1 MLACLVHK
9 DNKDI
14 SSRPTKLPP
23 GRSRIDARKEKG
35 RAISE
40 ERLKA
45 MTERHVPA
53 AQSAQER
60 YGDVDHAIKKARVEG
75 MKSHAAKVAV
85 YTIILQV
92 NVMREN
98 AEFYKKIH
106 GEHKYKAMI
115 VNLLKQLPGVPRSAG
130 TESLT
135 EQSSTP
141 TGRRGMEVDLTT
153 DLGDPLEDDDSLLND
168 DNV

>member
-1 MLACLVHK
+1 M
-9 DNKDI
+9 
-14 SSRPTKLPP
+14 KLPP
-23 GRSRIDARKEKG
+23 GRLCVDARKEKG
-35 RAISE
+35 RDISE
-40 ERLKA
+40 ERSKA
-45 MTERHVPA
+45 KAERPVPA

-85 YTIILQV
+85 DMIILQV

-106 GEHKYKAMI
+106 GEHKFKLMI
-115 VNLLKQLPGVPRSAG
+115 VNLLNQLPGVPRSAG
-130 TESLT
+130 MESLT
-135 EQSSTP
+135 EQLSTP
-141 TGRRGMEVDLTT
+141 TGRRGMEVDITT
-153 DLGDPLEDDDSLLND
+153 DLGDPLKDYNSLLKD